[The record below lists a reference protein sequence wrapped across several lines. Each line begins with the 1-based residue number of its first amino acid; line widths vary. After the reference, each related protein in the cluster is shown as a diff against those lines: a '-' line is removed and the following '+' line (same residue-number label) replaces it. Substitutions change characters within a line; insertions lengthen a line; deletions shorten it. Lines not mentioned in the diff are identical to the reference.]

1 MNFDLGSKNISEILS
16 EVSGMDDFIKK
27 SSMLDF
33 HVHALEEELHKI
45 EAFKRELP
53 HCMHLLKHVIERLKA
68 ESGRDGRVKASNEFT
83 EKKDWR
89 TSVQI
94 CTPMSRDQAPVFPL
108 KSRFAEGLGNGN
120 QFGGKLRNE
129 GGAFS
134 PFKRA
139 MNEKSEAD
147 LSDDGTH
154 HKKQRRC
161 WSPELHKIFV
171 DALHQLGGAQTA
183 TPKQIRERMK
193 VEGLTNDEVK
203 SHLQK
208 YRIYMKRV
216 DSAEPIAVSGFPV
229 DGGKK
234 VVKGGSAATSGQS
247 IGNEDEDE
255 DKDDD

>member
-1 MNFDLGSKNISEILS
+1 MNFNLGSKNIPEILT
-16 EVSGMDDFIKK
+16 EVSGMDDFIKQ

-45 EAFKRELP
+45 EAFKL
-53 HCMHLLKHVIERLKA
+53 IERLKA

-89 TSVQI
+89 TCIQI
-94 CTPMSRDQAPVFPL
+94 CTPMSRDEASVFPL
-108 KSRFAEGLGNGN
+108 KSRFTEGLGNR
-120 QFGGKLRNE
+120 KE

-134 PFKRA
+134 AFKRA
-139 MNEKSEAD
+139 KSEAD
-147 LSDDGTH
+147 LSDDGTPRQDQ
-154 HKKQRRC
+154 KKQRRC

-171 DALHQLGGAQTA
+171 DALQQLGGAQTA

-229 DGGKK
+229 DGGK
-234 VVKGGSAATSGQS
+234 VVKGGSAATSGES
-247 IGNEDEDE
+247 IGNEDEN
-255 DKDDD
+255 DD

>member
-1 MNFDLGSKNISEILS
+1 MNFDLGSKNIVSDILTG
-16 EVSGMDDFIKK
+16 VSGMDDFIKK

-33 HVHALEEELHKI
+33 HVHALEEELNKI

-53 HCMHLLKHVIERLKA
+53 HCMDLLKHVIDRLKA
-68 ESGRDGRVKASNEFT
+68 KSGGDGRVKASNEFT
-83 EKKDWR
+83 EKKKWM

-94 CTPMSRDQAPVFPL
+94 CAPISRDQASVFPL
-108 KSRFAEGLGNGN
+108 KSRFVEGQGNGN
-120 QFGGKLRNE
+120 LFSLKKLRNE

-139 MNEKSEAD
+139 MKE
-147 LSDDGTH
+147 SDDGIPKPNQ
-154 HKKQRRC
+154 KKQRRC

-171 DALHQLGGAQTA
+171 DALQQLGGAQTA
-183 TPKQIRERMK
+183 TPKQIRECMK

-216 DSAEPIAVSGFPV
+216 DSAEPLAVSGSPLN
-229 DGGKK
+229 GGK
-234 VVKGGSAATSGQS
+234 VVKGGSAATSGET
-247 IGNEDEDE
+247 IGNENE

>member
-1 MNFDLGSKNISEILS
+1 MNFNLGSKNIPEILT
-16 EVSGMDDFIKK
+16 EVSGMDDFIKQ

-45 EAFKRELP
+45 EAFKL
-53 HCMHLLKHVIERLKA
+53 IERLKA

-89 TSVQI
+89 TCIQI
-94 CTPMSRDQAPVFPL
+94 CTPML
-108 KSRFAEGLGNGN
+108 RFQRFTEGLGNR
-120 QFGGKLRNE
+120 KE

-134 PFKRA
+134 AFKRA
-139 MNEKSEAD
+139 KSEAD
-147 LSDDGTH
+147 LSDDGTPRQDQ
-154 HKKQRRC
+154 KKQRRC

-171 DALHQLGGAQTA
+171 DALQQLGGAQTA

-229 DGGKK
+229 DGGK
-234 VVKGGSAATSGQS
+234 VVKGGSAATSGES
-247 IGNEDEDE
+247 IGNEDEN
-255 DKDDD
+255 DD

>member
-1 MNFDLGSKNISEILS
+1 
-16 EVSGMDDFIKK
+16 MDDFIKK

-53 HCMHLLKHVIERLKA
+53 HSMQLLKHVIERLKA
-68 ESGRDGRVKASNEFT
+68 ESGRDGRVKASNELT
-83 EKKDWR
+83 EKNDWR
-89 TSVQI
+89 TCVQI
-94 CTPMSRDQAPVFPL
+94 CTPMSRDEASVIPL
-108 KSRFAEGLGNGN
+108 KSGFAEGPGNGN
-120 QFGGKLRNE
+120 LFKLRNE

-134 PFKRA
+134 AFKRA

-147 LSDDGTH
+147 LSDDGTPRAEQ
-154 HKKQRRC
+154 KKQRRC

-171 DALHQLGGAQTA
+171 DALQQLGGAQTA

-216 DSAEPIAVSGFPV
+216 DSAVAVSEM
-229 DGGKK
+229 KTK
-234 VVKGGSAATSGQS
+234 TTSQ
-247 IGNEDEDE
+247 
-255 DKDDD
+255 